1 PLVAWNDSIYNIR
14 SDFSLASGGDCKAQ
28 LKLNTNSYA
37 YQLQT
42 AITKFSIG
50 ILYPYLKDYLKVK
63 SLDGLVDA
71 NMHISGNF
79 NHPTEI
85 AA

>member
-1 PLVAWNDSIYNIR
+1 
-14 SDFSLASGGDCKAQ
+14 
-28 LKLNTNSYA
+28 
-37 YQLQT
+37 LQT

-50 ILYPYLKDYLKVK
+50 ILYPYLKDYFKVK

-85 AA
+85 AASGNILAKQFSIIDNTDELLTAIDVTEIKM

>member
-1 PLVAWNDSIYNIR
+1 KPLTKIEIIRGNLQLPLVAWNDSIYNIR

-50 ILYPYLKDYLKVK
+50 ILYPYLKD
-63 SLDGLVDA
+63 
-71 NMHISGNF
+71 
-79 NHPTEI
+79 
-85 AA
+85 